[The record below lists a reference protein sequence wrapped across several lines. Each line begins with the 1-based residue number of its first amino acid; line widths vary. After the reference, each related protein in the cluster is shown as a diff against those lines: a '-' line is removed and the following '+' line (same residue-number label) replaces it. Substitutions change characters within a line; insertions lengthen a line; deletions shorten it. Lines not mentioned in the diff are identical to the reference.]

1 MEMTLLLIL
10 LALVVAYHLE
20 FIADDEDEDVLELDV
35 RSNWSAS
42 VEMWA
47 TT

>member
-1 MEMTLLLIL
+1 MEIGLLLIL

-20 FIADDEDEDVLELDV
+20 FIADDDDEDIHELDM

-47 TT
+47 AV

>member
-20 FIADDEDEDVLELDV
+20 FTADDEDEDVHELDS
-35 RSNWSAS
+35 RSHWGEA

-47 TT
+47 AT